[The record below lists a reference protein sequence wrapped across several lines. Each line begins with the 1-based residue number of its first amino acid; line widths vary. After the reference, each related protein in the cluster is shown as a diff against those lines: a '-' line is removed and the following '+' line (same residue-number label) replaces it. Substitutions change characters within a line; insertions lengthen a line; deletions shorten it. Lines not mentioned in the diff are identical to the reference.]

1 MSMVNNRIKEYNS
14 NNTSNVVYNVV
25 EELQDYMFTNKNL
38 IKIISIWM

>member
-1 MSMVNNRIKEYNS
+1 MSMENNRIREYKS

-38 IKIISIWM
+38 IESDYP